1 MSTVLEIV
9 AGVSIV
15 MIVIVINSDAYSIR
29 NSSRSINSDDSDSDA
44 YSIRIVAGVSI
55 VMIVINSDAYS
66 IRNSSRSI
74 NSDDSDSDQ

>member
-1 MSTVLEIV
+1 MMPTVLEIV

-15 MIVIVINSDAYSIR
+15 MIVIVINRD
-29 NSSRSINSDDSDSDA
+29 
-44 YSIRIVAGVSI
+44 V
-55 VMIVINSDAYS
+55 YS